1 MIKKNDLTEYFFQG
15 IKSKNNM
22 KIGVEH
28 EKFVLNKN
36 SFKPI
41 TMMRKNGIKDI
52 LEKFVSLGW
61 NPLYDDNEETIIALK
76 KGKEAITLE
85 PGGQM
90 ELSGAPLDNIHETC
104 EETTN
109 HLSGIKKSE

>member
-15 IKSKNNM
+15 IKSKHDM

-41 TMMRKNGIKDI
+41 TYDEKNGIKDI
-52 LEKFVSLGW
+52 LEELVSLGW
-61 NPLYDDNEETIIALK
+61 KLLHMMIMK
-76 KGKEAITLE
+76 R
-85 PGGQM
+85 Q
-90 ELSGAPLDNIHETC
+90 
-104 EETTN
+104 
-109 HLSGIKKSE
+109 